1 MSNPIQSNENMSEPL
16 PAGAKLTA
24 YAPASIGNVSL
35 GFDLLGAAL
44 KPIDGSLLG
53 DEVDIEVAEQFSLE
67 VTGRFA
73 DKLPPDPKS
82 NIVTRCYEHFIKV
95 LEKQGHAPSDI
106 PKLKMTLHKHL
117 PIGSG
122 LGSSASSI
130 VAALHGLNGFFAKQ
144 FGQAPFTDNE
154 LLLVMG
160 ELEGQISGSI
170 HYDNVAPCFLGGLT
184 LMAEHKEQ
192 VALQLPIFKNWYW
205 VSCYSGI
212 SVSTAAARDILPKQV
227 SMADTIQFGR
237 QLAVF
242 TDALYRQD
250 ESLAAAMMKD
260 VLAEPYRKSLLPM
273 FDESRT
279 FSEQNGALAFG
290 ISGSGPTVF
299 AVCDNIENAR
309 VINQWLT
316 DNYIQNDTGFSHI
329 CQLDS
334 QGATVGKSQ

>member
-1 MSNPIQSNENMSEPL
+1 MSKVQMKQSTL
-16 PAGAKLTA
+16 RA

-44 KPIDGSLLG
+44 RPIDGSLLG
-53 DEVDIEVAEQFSLE
+53 DEVDIEVAEQFSLD
-67 VTGRFA
+67 VKGRFA
-73 DKLPPDPKS
+73 DKLPPDPNS
-82 NIVTRCYEHFIKV
+82 NIVTRCYRHFIAV
-95 LEKQGHAPSDI
+95 LEQQGHAKSAI
-106 PKLKMTLHKHL
+106 PALKLTLYKHL

-130 VAALHGLNGFFAKQ
+130 VAALHGLNQFFTEY
-144 FGQAPFTDNE
+144 FGKAPFTENE

-160 ELEGQISGSI
+160 ELEGQISGSV

-192 VALQLPIFKNWYW
+192 VALQLPMFENWYW

-212 SVSTAAARDILPKQV
+212 SVSTAAARNILPKQIA
-227 SMADTIQFGR
+227 MADTIQFGR

-242 TDALYRQD
+242 TDALYRKD
-250 ESLAAAMMKD
+250 EKLAAAMMID
-260 VLAEPYRKSLLPM
+260 VIAEPYRKSLLPR
-273 FDESRT
+273 FDESRV
-279 FSEQNGALAFG
+279 FAKQHGALAFG

-299 AVCDNIENAR
+299 AVCDNIEDAQI
-309 VINQWLT
+309 INQWLA

-329 CQLDS
+329 CQLDTS
-334 QGATVGKSQ
+334 GASISHF

>member
-1 MSNPIQSNENMSEPL
+1 MSDVNMKNSIL
-16 PAGAKLTA
+16 RA

-53 DEVDIEVAEQFSLE
+53 DEVDIELAEQFSL
-67 VTGRFA
+67 VVKGRFA
-73 DKLPPDPKS
+73 DKLPPDPNS
-82 NIVTRCYEHFIKV
+82 NIVTRCYQHFIKV
-95 LEKQGHAPSDI
+95 LEQQGHAKSAI
-106 PKLKMTLHKHL
+106 PALKMTLYKHL

-130 VAALHGLNGFFAKQ
+130 VAALHGLNQFFAEY
-144 FGQAPFTDNE
+144 FGKAPFNENE

-160 ELEGQISGSI
+160 ELEGQISGSV

-192 VALQLPIFKNWYW
+192 VALQLPIFENWYW

-227 SMADTIQFGR
+227 SMQDTIQFGR

-242 TDALYRQD
+242 TDALYRKD
-250 ESLAAAMMKD
+250 EKLSAAMMLD
-260 VLAEPYRKSLLPM
+260 VIAEPYRKSLLPK
-273 FDESRT
+273 FDQSRA
-279 FSEQNGALAFG
+279 FAEQHGALAFG

-299 AVCDNIENAR
+299 AVCDNLDNANT
-309 VINQWLT
+309 INQWLA

-334 QGATVGKSQ
+334 SGASVSHI

>member
-1 MSNPIQSNENMSEPL
+1 MSDINIKDAVL
-16 PAGAKLTA
+16 RA

-53 DEVDIEVAEQFSLE
+53 DEVDIQVAEQFSLD
-67 VTGRFA
+67 VKGRFA
-73 DKLPPDPKS
+73 DKLPPDPNS
-82 NIVTRCYEHFIKV
+82 NIVTQCYQYFIGE
-95 LEKQGHAPSDI
+95 LQKQGHAKSAI
-106 PKLKMTLHKHL
+106 PALKMTLHKHL

-130 VAALHGLNGFFAKQ
+130 VAALHGLNQFFTEY
-144 FGQAPFTDNE
+144 FGKAPFNKNE

-160 ELEGQISGSI
+160 ELEGQISGSV

-192 VALQLPIFKNWYW
+192 VALQLPMFDNWYW
-205 VSCYSGI
+205 VSCYSGL
-212 SVSTAAARDILPKQV
+212 SVSTAAARDILPQQV

-242 TDALYRQD
+242 TDALYRKD
-250 ESLAAAMMKD
+250 EKLAAAMMLD
-260 VLAEPYRKSLLPM
+260 VIAEPYRKSMLPR
-273 FDESRT
+273 FDESRA
-279 FSEQNGALAFG
+279 FAEQHGALAFG

-299 AVCDNIENAR
+299 AVCDNIENAKK
-309 VINQWLT
+309 INQWLA

-329 CQLDS
+329 CQLDWS
-334 QGATVGKSQ
+334 GATVSHS

>member
-1 MSNPIQSNENMSEPL
+1 MSE
-16 PAGAKLTA
+16 AKMKQSTLRA

-53 DEVDIEVAEQFSLE
+53 DEVDIEVAEQFSLD
-67 VTGRFA
+67 VKGRFA
-73 DKLPPDPKS
+73 DKLPPDPSS
-82 NIVTRCYEHFIKV
+82 NIVTRCYRHFIAV
-95 LEKQGHAPSDI
+95 LEQQGNAKSAI
-106 PKLKMTLHKHL
+106 PALKLTLYKHL

-130 VAALHGLNGFFAKQ
+130 VAALHGLNQFFTEYFDK
-144 FGQAPFTDNE
+144 APFTENE

-160 ELEGQISGSI
+160 ELEGQISGSV

-192 VALQLPIFKNWYW
+192 VALQLPIFENWYW

-212 SVSTAAARDILPKQV
+212 SVSTAAARNILPKQIA
-227 SMADTIQFGR
+227 MADTIQFGR

-242 TDALYRQD
+242 TDALYRKD
-250 ESLAAAMMKD
+250 EKLAAAMMID
-260 VLAEPYRKSLLPM
+260 VIAEPYRKSLLPR
-273 FDESRT
+273 FDESRV
-279 FSEQNGALAFG
+279 FAKQHGALAFG

-299 AVCDNIENAR
+299 AVCDNIEDAQI
-309 VINQWLT
+309 INQWLA

-329 CQLDS
+329 CQLDTS
-334 QGATVGKSQ
+334 GASISHF

>member
-1 MSNPIQSNENMSEPL
+1 MSEINKKNL
-16 PAGAKLTA
+16 ILKA
-24 YAPASIGNVSL
+24 YAPASIGNVGL

-44 KPIDGSLLG
+44 KPINGSLLG
-53 DEVDIEVAEQFSLE
+53 DEVDIQIADQFSL
-67 VTGRFA
+67 VVKGRFA
-73 DKLPPDPKS
+73 DKLPPDPNS
-82 NIVTRCYEHFIKV
+82 NIVTRCYQHFIAE
-95 LEKQGHAPSDI
+95 LEKQGHAKNTI
-106 PKLKMTLHKHL
+106 PALKMTLHKHL

-130 VAALHGLNGFFAKQ
+130 VAALHGLNQFFAEY
-144 FGQAPFTDNE
+144 FGNPPYSEND

-160 ELEGQISGSI
+160 ELEGQISGSV

-184 LMAEHKEQ
+184 LIAEHKEQ
-192 VALQLPIFKNWYW
+192 VALQLPIFENWYW

-227 SMADTIQFGR
+227 SIADTIQFGR

-242 TDALYRQD
+242 IDALHRKD
-250 ESLAAAMMKD
+250 DKLAAAMMLD
-260 VLAEPYRKSLLPM
+260 VIAEPYRKSLLPK
-273 FDESRT
+273 FDESRD
-279 FSEQNGALAFG
+279 FAKQNGALAFG

-299 AVCDNIENAR
+299 AVCDNIENAKI
-309 VINQWLT
+309 INQWLA

-334 QGATVGKSQ
+334 SGASVSHS

>member
-1 MSNPIQSNENMSEPL
+1 MSEINKKNL
-16 PAGAKLTA
+16 ILKA
-24 YAPASIGNVSL
+24 YAPASIGNVGL

-44 KPIDGSLLG
+44 KPINGSLLG
-53 DEVDIEVAEQFSLE
+53 DEVDIQIADQFSL
-67 VTGRFA
+67 VVKGRFA
-73 DKLPPDPKS
+73 DKLPPDPNS
-82 NIVTRCYEHFIKV
+82 NIVTRCYQHFIAE
-95 LEKQGHAPSDI
+95 LEKQGHAKNTI
-106 PKLKMTLHKHL
+106 PALKMTLHKHL

-130 VAALHGLNGFFAKQ
+130 VAALHGLNQFFAEY
-144 FGQAPFTDNE
+144 FGNPPFSEND

-160 ELEGQISGSI
+160 ELEGQISGSV

-184 LMAEHKEQ
+184 LIAEHKEQ
-192 VALQLPIFKNWYW
+192 VALQLPIFENWYW

-227 SMADTIQFGR
+227 SIADTIQFGR

-242 TDALYRQD
+242 IDALHRKD
-250 ESLAAAMMKD
+250 DKLAAAMMLD
-260 VLAEPYRKSLLPM
+260 VIAEPYRKSLLPK
-273 FDESRT
+273 FDESRD
-279 FSEQNGALAFG
+279 FAKQNGALAFG

-299 AVCDNIENAR
+299 AVCDNIENAKI
-309 VINQWLT
+309 INQWLA

-334 QGATVGKSQ
+334 SGASVSHS